1 VKCGVFFMQT
11 AMAAGYLRDYGLA
24 TLPHCHP
31 ATLHARS
38 NNASEDDNLQA
49 MAGPHPRIAKA

>member
-1 VKCGVFFMQT
+1 MQT